1 MSVRILVVIAFMM
14 GGLASSAAKAT
25 QLPGLRPSD
34 LGRLEFDRS
43 DIRTL
48 NVAVPLEAADLQRA
62 YQMMKAYEQ
71 AVQDGSRDVI
81 ASMALLDPPAL
92 ANAKSLE
99 RSQEQM
105 VDSVRDR
112 IEARRRSGEFRD
124 DPGGLREAWQ
134 EAMDEAERELK
145 QARRD
150 SAQVDGWNEA
160 FRKQAIVLAVWYET
174 RAELK
179 AQLRSDLEAIVGIDR
194 MDQFSDWWH
203 HTRLGSSIA
212 RSRLSG
218 ESYNPFLHVPDES
231 DAVSLFRAEWEAAH
245 LILLDA
251 RDAAIRHVPLIAA
264 DAIARGD
271 LQSLRHARADS
282 MAAREAVREHALAG
296 AETVAV
302 LLDDEAAAAYVKA
315 ASRKAFPAAWRRDRA
330 ARALASASALSS
342 LDEAQRVSL
351 AALRLEH
358 EQLAA
363 DLREE
368 HIQAV
373 RAEEGELLLS
383 QDMQRSL
390 VLFGGAEFTPQAA
403 SELDGSKQNRQ
414 SLSIDTMSRLQSVL
428 TESQWKSI
436 PGTRTQPDRD

>member
-14 GGLASSAAKAT
+14 GGLASSAAKAA

-34 LGRLEFDRS
+34 LGRLAFDRS

-62 YQMMKAYEQ
+62 YEIMKTYER
-71 AVQDGSRDVI
+71 AVQEGSRDVVAAI
-81 ASMALLDPPAL
+81 ASLDPPAL
-92 ANAKSLE
+92 ASAKDLE

-112 IEARRRSGEFRD
+112 IEARRRAGEFRD
-124 DPGGLREAWQ
+124 DPAGLREAWQ

-150 SAQVDGWNEA
+150 SAQADGWNEA

-179 AQLRSDLEAIVGIDR
+179 AQLRSDLEALIGSDR
-194 MDQFSDWWH
+194 MDQLADWWQ
-203 HTRLGSSIA
+203 HTRLSSSIA
-212 RSRLSG
+212 RARLSG
-218 ESYNPFLHVPDES
+218 EGYDPFSHVPDAS
-231 DAVSLFRAEWEAAH
+231 DAVGLFRAEWEAAH
-245 LILLDA
+245 IILLDA
-251 RDAAIRHVPLIAA
+251 RDAAIRRVPLVAA

-271 LQSLRHARADS
+271 LQSLRNARTDS

-330 ARALASASALSS
+330 ARAIASAWALSS

-373 RAEEGELLLS
+373 RAEEGGLLLS

-390 VLFGGAEFTPQAA
+390 VLFDGDEFTPQGVPG
-403 SELDGSKQNRQ
+403 LDGSKQERRA
-414 SLSIDTMSRLQSVL
+414 LSVDTMSRLQSVL
-428 TESQWKSI
+428 TESQWKGI